1 MSAQDYLKE
10 FIDVTIQSI
19 SQQVESKNMLPRPQV
34 AFLKDGKVNCERISL
49 NSEEAIG
56 IETQRFVKY
65 WKENRP
71 DAALYTNSGKI
82 TLQGHY
88 EIFDQ
93 YKTDLDYDNHQG
105 DFAVL
110 LVPIAPILK
119 NFGCL
124 LNIFMETPSGYKYQ
138 ESRGGHE
145 LDEITKAFGERLEKV
160 VQ

>member
-10 FIDVTIQSI
+10 FIDMTIQSI
-19 SQQVESKNMLPRPQV
+19 SQQVESKNRFPRPEV
-34 AFLKDGKVNCERISL
+34 AFLKDGKVHYERISL

-65 WKENRP
+65 WKENGP
-71 DAALYTNSGKI
+71 DAALYTNAGKI

-93 YKTDLDYDNHQG
+93 YKTDLDFDKHQS
-105 DFAVL
+105 DFAVQ
-110 LVPIAPILK
+110 LVPIAPIIED
-119 NFGCL
+119 FGCL
-124 LNIFMETPSGYKYQ
+124 LMILKATPSGYKYK
-138 ESRGGHE
+138 ETRGGHD
-145 LDEITKAFGERLEKV
+145 LGKITRAFGERMEKV